1 MDDRAAACG
10 PHDGRGGG
18 FAAAVRLALTVAA
31 VGCAAPAAEPPLSIS
46 VFATAPDIRE
56 HLATPALRERTAAA
70 LRPFRITRIFLQGR
84 LEDDSIP
91 ASQMREIRD
100 DLTARGFQTAGGLDF
115 LPGKQ
120 FGVRHNGKLNW
131 MNFESAKTREDL
143 AAFVREHAPLFEE
156 IILDDSFCTEDSSP
170 ASVKARGHRT
180 WGQYR
185 QDLLVRVLREDLRA
199 TAQRARP
206 GAGLIVKFPQWY
218 DRFHLFGYD
227 PPRMSALASRVWVG
241 TETRDRT
248 TRRLGFVEPTQGY
261 VVFRWLESVAGDKV
275 EGAWFDHLDCPAQC
289 FVDQAYQSVLGGA
302 REITIWHLG
311 PLLEGHPG
319 HARFQRALP
328 ELTELA
334 GKLRGRKPGGMAF
347 YKPAGSAGG
356 ENTYLADYLA
366 MAGLPVAPVAHYPD
380 EFQTAFLGV
389 QAAADHRLVE
399 KMRHHLARGATLIV
413 TPALLR
419 ELGRPGAALAGASVS
434 AASQPA
440 QAVEVEWDRRAVTL
454 EVPIDVDLGLEAGGS
469 QALAWVSAEEKRAP
483 LVTLREAGQGRM
495 MVWNLRT
502 FSEQDFDAVEE
513 RLLPP
518 RPLGLGEIP
527 RELAGVL
534 RQWATTGR
542 AAPSVDAPAG
552 VAYYR
557 FGDDHLFYSFLSRD
571 VEIAVNGVARR
582 LAANRLLWW

>member
-1 MDDRAAACG
+1 MSHRTAA
-10 PHDGRGGG
+10 RGASKVRRSA
-18 FAAAVRLALTVAA
+18 FAPALRLALAVAA
-31 VGCAAPAAEPPLSIS
+31 GCGAAQGAEPPLKIS

-56 HLATPALRERTAAA
+56 HLATPAARERTAAA

-91 ASQMREIRD
+91 AAEMREIRD
-100 DLTARGFQTAGGLDF
+100 DLATRGFQTAGGLDF

-120 FGVRHNGKLNW
+120 FGARHNGKLNW
-131 MNFESAKTREDL
+131 MNYESAKTRADL
-143 AAFVREHAPLFEE
+143 AAFFREQAPVFEE

-170 ASVKARGHRT
+170 VSVKARGNRT
-180 WGQYR
+180 WAQYR
-185 QDLLVRVLREDLRA
+185 QDLLVRVLRDDMRA
-199 TAQRARP
+199 TAQGARP

-261 VVFRWLESVAGDKV
+261 IVFRWLESVAGEKV

-302 REITIWHLG
+302 REITFWHLG

-334 GKLRGRKPGGMAF
+334 ARLRGRKPGGVAF
-347 YKPAGSAGG
+347 YKPAGSASGD
-356 ENTYLADYLA
+356 NMYLADYLA

-389 QAAADHRLVE
+389 QAAADPRLME
-399 KMRHHLARGATLIV
+399 KMRHHLSRGATLMV

-419 ELGRPGAALAGASVS
+419 ELGRAGAALAGVSVS
-434 AASQPA
+434 AAPQPA
-440 QAVEVEWDRRAVTL
+440 QTAEVEWDRRAVNL
-454 EVPIDVDLGLEAGGS
+454 EAPIDVDLGLEAGGS
-469 QALAWVSAEEKRAP
+469 QTLAWVVAEEKRAP
-483 LVTLREAGQGRM
+483 LVTLREAGQGRI

-502 FSEQDFDAVEE
+502 FSEQDFDAVQE

-527 RELAGVL
+527 LELAGEL
-534 RQWATTGR
+534 RQWATGR
-542 AAPSVDAPAG
+542 SGPRVNAPAG

-557 FGDDHLFYSFLSRD
+557 FGDDHVFYSFLSRE
-571 VEIAVNGVARR
+571 VEIAVNGVSRT
-582 LAANRLLWW
+582 LAANSLLWW

>member
-1 MDDRAAACG
+1 MNHPTVARGATQRRRNACA
-10 PHDGRGGG
+10 PV
-18 FAAAVRLALTVAA
+18 FRLALAVAA
-31 VGCAAPAAEPPLSIS
+31 GCGAAAGDEPPLKIS

-56 HLATPALRERTAAA
+56 HLATPASRERTAAA

-84 LEDDSIP
+84 LEDDAIA

-100 DLTARGFQTAGGLDF
+100 DLAARGFQTAGGLDF
-115 LPGKQ
+115 QPGKQ

-131 MNFESAKTREDL
+131 MNYESAKTRADL
-143 AAFVREHAPLFEE
+143 AAFFQEQAPLFEE
-156 IILDDSFCTEDSSP
+156 IILDDSLCTEDSSP
-170 ASVKARGHRT
+170 ASAKARGNRT
-180 WGQYR
+180 WGPYR
-185 QDLLVRVLREDLRA
+185 QDLLVRVLRDNLRA

-261 VVFRWLESVAGDKV
+261 IVFRWLQSVAGEKV

-302 REITIWHLG
+302 REITVWRLG

-334 GKLRGRKPGGMAF
+334 ARLRGRKPGGVAF

-356 ENTYLADYLA
+356 DNMFLPDYLA

-389 QAAADHRLVE
+389 QSAADPRLME
-399 KMRHHLARGATLIV
+399 KMRHHLSRGATLMV

-419 ELGRPGAALAGASVS
+419 ELGRAGAALAGASVS

-454 EVPIDVDLGLEAGGS
+454 EVALDVDLGLEAGDS
-469 QALAWVSAEEKRAP
+469 QPLAWVTVEEKRAP
-483 LVTLREAGQGRM
+483 LVTLREAGKGRI

-534 RQWATTGR
+534 RHWATGR
-542 AAPSVDAPAG
+542 AGPSVDAPAG

-571 VEIAVNGVARR
+571 VEIAVNGVSRK